1 MSQDQWFFTSNGQQA
16 GPVTWADLAGRA
28 AAGSLTPG
36 DYVWREGMPNWVPA
50 STIPNL
56 FGLGPVAPVVPAAP
70 GGWPMGMPVTGF
82 SAYAGFWKRVAAAI
96 IDILLLWAASIPCT
110 VGSALL
116 GMTGRASG
124 HVHDQNPLGCCFL
137 IVVSWLYSALM
148 EASDRQATLGK
159 MALGIIVTDEFGNRL
174 SFGRATGRHFAQY
187 ISIITLMIGFI
198 ITAFTEKK
206 QALHDMIAGT
216 LVVNRTV

>member
-96 IDILLLWAASIPCT
+96 IDGLVVTAATMPCT
-110 VGSALL
+110 FTSMMAGGS
-116 GMTGRASG
+116 GGRDADLS
-124 HVHDQNPLGCCFL
+124 VNLATNCFA
-137 IVVSWLYSALM
+137 IVVGWIYSALM
-148 EASDRQATLGK
+148 EASNKQATLGK
-159 MALGIIVTDEFGNRL
+159 MALGIIVTDEFGNRI
-174 SFGRATGRHFAQY
+174 SFGRATGRHFAKWISAIILLIGY
-187 ISIITLMIGFI
+187 IMV
-198 ITAFTEKK
+198 AFTEKK
-206 QALHDMIAGT
+206 QGLHDMIAGT
-216 LVVNRTV
+216 LVVNRTI